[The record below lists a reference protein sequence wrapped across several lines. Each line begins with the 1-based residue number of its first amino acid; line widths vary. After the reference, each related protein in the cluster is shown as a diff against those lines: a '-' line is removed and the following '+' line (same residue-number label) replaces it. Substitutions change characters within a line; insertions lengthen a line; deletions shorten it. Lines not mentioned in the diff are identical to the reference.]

1 MRKNTY
7 KRINYETRG
16 MKKSGRKE
24 REWYPGAIY
33 HLMERGIR
41 RQEIFREETDY
52 YIFIAILKN
61 VMEKY
66 GANLHAYCLMT
77 NHIHLLLETY
87 EEKVGKIMQKLAGDY
102 ARTFNRRYGYKGHLF
117 EDRYKSCLVE
127 TDEYFLQTSRYIH
140 LNPVK
145 ARMVSNPEDYKW
157 SSYRRIINLC
167 DDGIT
172 TSQKTLSYFGN
183 KSIWGYR
190 EFVEDIANKYVV
202 TETEIRT
209 VMGEDELWLPW

>member
-1 MRKNTY
+1 
-7 KRINYETRG
+7 
-16 MKKSGRKE
+16 
-24 REWYPGAIY
+24 
-33 HLMERGIR
+33 MERGIR

-209 VMGEDELWLPW
+209 VMGEDELGMQEVPDTIKFL

>member
-1 MRKNTY
+1 
-7 KRINYETRG
+7 
-16 MKKSGRKE
+16 
-24 REWYPGAIY
+24 
-33 HLMERGIR
+33 MERGIH

-140 LNPVK
+140 LNPLMQGVPDTMK
-145 ARMVSNPEDYKW
+145 
-157 SSYRRIINLC
+157 IL
-167 DDGIT
+167 
-172 TSQKTLSYFGN
+172 
-183 KSIWGYR
+183 
-190 EFVEDIANKYVV
+190 
-202 TETEIRT
+202 
-209 VMGEDELWLPW
+209 

>member
-1 MRKNTY
+1 MR
-7 KRINYETRG
+7 
-16 MKKSGRKE
+16 RKLV
-24 REWYPGAIY
+24 RSCRN
-33 HLMERGIR
+33 L
-41 RQEIFREETDY
+41 QEIMLEHSIEDMD
-52 YIFIAILKN
+52 IKGI
-61 VMEKY
+61 
-66 GANLHAYCLMT
+66 CLR
-77 NHIHLLLETY
+77 ID
-87 EEKVGKIMQKLAGDY
+87 I
-102 ARTFNRRYGYKGHLF
+102 
-117 EDRYKSCLVE
+117 
-127 TDEYFLQTSRYIH
+127 TSRYIH

>member
-1 MRKNTY
+1 MLEHSIEDMDIK
-7 KRINYETRG
+7 
-16 MKKSGRKE
+16 
-24 REWYPGAIY
+24 
-33 HLMERGIR
+33 GI
-41 RQEIFREETDY
+41 
-52 YIFIAILKN
+52 
-61 VMEKY
+61 
-66 GANLHAYCLMT
+66 CL
-77 NHIHLLLETY
+77 
-87 EEKVGKIMQKLAGDY
+87 
-102 ARTFNRRYGYKGHLF
+102 R
-117 EDRYKSCLVE
+117 RYKSCLVE